1 MKLNDLKP
9 QSRWVA
15 HTAEKT
21 PINPHTG
28 KLASTT
34 KPATWGT
41 YAEAQKRVAMDKLA
55 GVGIVFT
62 GDGIVGIDLDD
73 CMERINDTDAKPYL
87 YTTYL
92 LNLASSYTEVT
103 PSGTGL
109 HIIGTATISRSVK
122 VKLNGIGV
130 EIYDRARYFTVT
142 EYDVPAQGEEIC
154 DIQHIVDTIMDDI
167 AESEKA
173 ELEKA
178 MPAVAPLRTTSP
190 ATLTTPWIKA
200 VMERRVTA
208 AERMVSD
215 APDGMRH
222 NARLKAGRL
231 LGGYMAGAERIG
243 YFSLTDD
250 AALELLADARPPSAD
265 ARRKE
270 RKAIADGIAYGRT
283 SPIDIPQPP
292 EPITPAP
299 RTDVAE
305 SATTPRQHVDY
316 NLTDL
321 GNGNRLVDACGDRLR
336 YIAEWKQWVVWDG
349 ARWSLGDDAGVVKM
363 AHAVALSIYDD
374 ISAQPSEATRKAM
387 TKWATASESVVRI
400 DAMIKSARPYLT
412 LKAKLLDTHPD
423 KIVVKNGTI
432 NLRTGAL
439 TAHDPADYI
448 TKMTAVNYNPYAV
461 APKWATFL
469 NEIMPSADL
478 VAYVQR
484 MAGYILTG
492 STDAHC
498 LFFLYGTGKNGKS
511 TFLEAL
517 RLLTGDYYIVTS
529 IEALLANDQTAGATP
544 YVAALAG
551 MRCAMA
557 SEMPEGRRFNESI
570 IKDITGGG
578 TITARMLYG
587 APFQYQPSH
596 KLIISGNYKPR
607 IPSTDNGIWRRMNII
622 PFTQTIATPRPM
634 HDIIAEFHSELE
646 GILAWAVQ
654 GAVAWYAEG
663 LPYSEDINQ
672 ATSSYRDEE
681 DVVARF
687 ITERCVVVHGIN
699 TLKHRIYE
707 EWQRWTESENE
718 KAAHA
723 WSQRRFTEQLQRKG
737 FAIGGQGRMFY
748 EGIGLVARF
757 DGEASV

>member
-1 MKLNDLKP
+1 MKLDDLKADR
-9 QSRWVA
+9 RWVA
-15 HTAEKT
+15 YTTDKR

-34 KPATWGT
+34 DATTWAT
-41 YAEAQKRVAMDKLA
+41 YEQAQKRVEADKLA

-73 CMERINDTDAKPYL
+73 CIEPINDTDFTPHPY
-87 YTTYL
+87 TKYL
-92 LNLASSYTEVT
+92 LNLADSYTEVT

-109 HIIGTATISRSVK
+109 HIIGTATIPRSVK
-122 VKLNGIGV
+122 AKLNGIGV

-142 EYDVPAQGEEIC
+142 HWHVESQSEHIADV
-154 DIQHIVDTIMDDI
+154 QHIVDTIMDDI
-167 AESEKA
+167 AESEK
-173 ELEKA
+173 
-178 MPAVAPLRTTSP
+178 PSPDVAPLRTTAP
-190 ATLTTPWIKA
+190 ATMTTPWIKA
-200 VMERRVTA
+200 VMERRIAA

-231 LGGYMAGAERIG
+231 LGGYMAGAERAG
-243 YFSLTDD
+243 YYSLTDD
-250 AALELLADARPPSAD
+250 EALGLIADARPPSD
-265 ARRKE
+265 NARRKE

-283 SPIDIPQPP
+283 APIDIPTPP
-292 EPITPAP
+292 EPIAP
-299 RTDVAE
+299 SPRADVAD
-305 SATTPRQHVDY
+305 TTPTPRQHDDY
-316 NLTDL
+316 HLTDL
-321 GNGNRLVDACGDRLR
+321 GNGKRLVDACGERLR
-336 YIAEWKQWVVWDG
+336 YVAEWKQWIVWDG

-363 AHAVALSIYDD
+363 AHAVALSIYDG
-374 ISAQPSEATRKAM
+374 ISAQPSEAVRKAM
-387 TKWATASESVVRI
+387 TKWATASESAVRI

-412 LKAKLLDTHPD
+412 VAAKLLDTHPD

-439 TAHDPADYI
+439 TPHDPSDYI
-448 TKMTAVNYNPYAV
+448 TKMTAINYNPYAV
-461 APKWATFL
+461 APKWVTFL
-469 NEIMPSADL
+469 AEIMPSADL
-478 VAYVQR
+478 IAYVQR
-484 MAGYILTG
+484 MTGYILTG

-596 KLIISGNYKPR
+596 KLVISGNYKPR

-622 PFTQTIATPRPM
+622 PFTETIATPRPM
-634 HDIIAEFHSELE
+634 QDIIAEFHSELE

-654 GAVAWYAEG
+654 GAVAWYAHG

-687 ITERCVVVHGIN
+687 ITERCVVVPGTN
-699 TLKHRIYE
+699 TLKHRVYE

-723 WSQRRFTEQLQRKG
+723 WSQRRFTEQLLRKG

-748 EGIGLVARF
+748 EGIGLVSRVIND
-757 DGEASV
+757 DGA

>member
-1 MKLNDLKP
+1 
-9 QSRWVA
+9 
-15 HTAEKT
+15 
-21 PINPHTG
+21 
-28 KLASTT
+28 
-34 KPATWGT
+34 
-41 YAEAQKRVAMDKLA
+41 
-55 GVGIVFT
+55 
-62 GDGIVGIDLDD
+62 
-73 CMERINDTDAKPYL
+73 
-87 YTTYL
+87 
-92 LNLASSYTEVT
+92 
-103 PSGTGL
+103 
-109 HIIGTATISRSVK
+109 
-122 VKLNGIGV
+122 
-130 EIYDRARYFTVT
+130 
-142 EYDVPAQGEEIC
+142 
-154 DIQHIVDTIMDDI
+154 
-167 AESEKA
+167 
-173 ELEKA
+173 
-178 MPAVAPLRTTSP
+178 
-190 ATLTTPWIKA
+190 
-200 VMERRVTA
+200 
-208 AERMVSD
+208 
-215 APDGMRH
+215 
-222 NARLKAGRL
+222 
-231 LGGYMAGAERIG
+231 
-243 YFSLTDD
+243 
-250 AALELLADARPPSAD
+250 
-265 ARRKE
+265 
-270 RKAIADGIAYGRT
+270 
-283 SPIDIPQPP
+283 
-292 EPITPAP
+292 
-299 RTDVAE
+299 
-305 SATTPRQHVDY
+305 
-316 NLTDL
+316 LTDL
-321 GNGNRLVDACGDRLR
+321 GNGKRLVDACGERLR
-336 YIAEWKQWVVWDG
+336 YVAEWKQWIVWDG

-363 AHAVALSIYDD
+363 AHAVALSIYDG
-374 ISAQPSEATRKAM
+374 ISAQPSEAVRKAM
-387 TKWATASESVVRI
+387 TKWATASESAVRI

-412 LKAKLLDTHPD
+412 VAAKLLDTHPD

-439 TAHDPADYI
+439 TPHDPSDYI

-461 APKWATFL
+461 APKWGTFL
-469 NEIMPSADL
+469 AEIMPSADL
-478 VAYVQR
+478 IAYVQR
-484 MAGYILTG
+484 MTGYILTG

-596 KLIISGNYKPR
+596 KLVISGNYKPR

-622 PFTQTIATPRPM
+622 PFTETIATPRPM
-634 HDIIAEFHSELE
+634 QDIIAEFHSELE

-654 GAVAWYAEG
+654 GAVAWYAHG

-687 ITERCVVVHGIN
+687 ITERCVVVPGTN
-699 TLKHRIYE
+699 TLKHRVYE

-723 WSQRRFTEQLQRKG
+723 WSQRRFTEQLLRKG

-748 EGIGLVARF
+748 EGIGLVSRVIND
-757 DGEASV
+757 DGA